1 MTLSNATGGATL
13 DAANPAVET
22 IYETP
27 GQFQFTA
34 ANSIVAD
41 SNAGYTFTVAFTAF
55 PEPSGRSPSTVT
67 VDYATH
73 DGTATAGTDY
83 TASSGTLTFPDG
95 GGQQTITIP
104 ILNDPQAENGRTIL
118 LILSNATGGAGIAA
132 DGTATLTILNN
143 PSAGTTTTVSSDLP
157 GGSTYGQSTTFT
169 ATVSAASG
177 TPTGSVQFQVD
188 GADFG
193 SPIALSGGEASITAI
208 GLHAGPHSVDAFYT
222 SDINDFSN
230 SDDSAS
236 PLTETVNPA
245 PLTITADNKTMVQG
259 GSLPTLTATYTGLV
273 NGDTAATFNVSP
285 NLPPALST
293 VPANS
298 PAGSYAITIS
308 GAADGDYTITYANGM
323 LTITNSEPPPGVTL
337 RGAVFFDYNSNGG
350 LDSGEPGLAGRTVF
364 VDLKNSGQ
372 LDTGDPSTVTGAD
385 GSFRFAGLTPGSYTV
400 REQIMYDN
408 VALTGPASRVINA
421 TADVSG
427 IDFGNV
433 PYNPAFPVYPS
444 ADLFAAHANADA
456 ATSYVSGLY
465 LAVLDRNADPT
476 GLSFWVN
483 ALKAGMPAS
492 EAANLF
498 VNSLEHRQEEVNY
511 YYQSFLGRASDPGS
525 IIWVNQLVNGGNEAT
540 VIEGILSSQEYTAE
554 HTSNEAF
561 ITDLYFHLLG
571 RQADSAGQ
579 TFWEEELSSGVSRA
593 AAVEAILNSQE
604 SAELASES
612 FYAAFLHRAKDQPGD
627 DHWVGLLTS
636 QSQSFG
642 QVASDF
648 FSVPPFEFQ
657 KSAG

>member
-1 MTLSNATGGATL
+1 MGMTAQFSPASQTLTQVGPTSFLLLVNNTGNLQDSYSATISGSTGPVSASLIGLDGQPTQTIPIFILPGLSTGAILLQFDLTGPATG
-13 DAANPAVET
+13 
-22 IYETP
+22 
-27 GQFQFTA
+27 
-34 ANSIVAD
+34 
-41 SNAGYTFTVAFTAF
+41 
-55 PEPSGRSPSTVT
+55 TVT
-67 VDYATH
+67 VQVNSLDVP
-73 DGTATAGTDY
+73 GESSSSTATVNFLVPLA
-83 TASSGTLTFPDG
+83 
-95 GGQQTITIP
+95 
-104 ILNDPQAENGRTIL
+104 
-118 LILSNATGGAGIAA
+118 
-132 DGTATLTILNN
+132 
-143 PSAGTTTTVSSDLP
+143 TTTVVTSDLP
-157 GGSTYGQSTTFT
+157 SGSTYGQSVTFT
-169 ATVSAASG
+169 AAVSAGTG
-177 TPTGSVQFQVD
+177 TPTGTAQFQLD
-188 GADFG
+188 GADYG
-193 SPIALSGGEASITAI
+193 MPVTLTGGMASLAI
-208 GLHAGPHSVDAFYT
+208 PGVSAGQHSVTAFYT
-222 SDINDFSN
+222 SDGSTFGS
-230 SDDSAS
+230 SDDSA
-236 PLTETVNPA
+236 NPWEQVVQPA
-245 PLTITADNKTMVQG
+245 LLTIGADNETMIYG
-259 GSLPTLTATYTGLV
+259 GTLPSLTVTFTGLV
-273 NGDTAATFNVSP
+273 NGDTPDTFTVSP
-285 NLPPALST
+285 NVPPTLAT

-298 PAGSYAITIS
+298 PPGSYPITVS
-308 GAADGDYTITYANGM
+308 GAADTNYSISYAEGS
-323 LTITNSEPPPGVTL
+323 LTINPATSTTVSLSGTI
-337 RGAVFFDYNSNGG
+337 FFDYNCNGI

-364 VDLKNSGQ
+364 LDLKNSGQ
-372 LDTGDPSTVTGAD
+372 LDIGDPSTVTGAD

-465 LAVLDRNADPT
+465 LAVLGRNADPT

-554 HTSNEAF
+554 HTSNAAF